1 MKQTDVERR
10 LKESFERATPDVWEG
25 ILSGCAQQQKGKV
38 IPMTTTIKTKKNRRF
53 VPALA
58 GIAAALVLVA
68 GGFFG
73 FGQYQ
78 KAYAVDSVIAL
89 DVNPSVELEVSQTER
104 VLSAQALNEDAQV
117 ILSGLDLEGSNLNVA
132 VHAIIGSMV
141 TNGYIDELAN
151 SILISVENDDAQR
164 GAELQQR
171 LTQEVE
177 TILSDAAVDGAV
189 LSQTVTA
196 TQEVQDLA
204 NDYGISQ
211 GKAQLILNL
220 VAANPQ
226 YTVADLV
233 GRTINELN
241 LLASAGGS
249 LGDVSATGS
258 ASDLSYIG
266 QDAALEKACAH
277 AGVSV
282 SSVTLHKCE
291 FDWEDGA
298 MVYELEFY
306 VGNVEYEY
314 DINATTGAVVKSSR
328 DDHGASSS
336 GGATGTDIGG
346 DAALQKAYDHAGVSA
361 SAATVR
367 EMKRDYDDGRAV
379 YDIEFHAAGV
389 KYEYEID
396 AYTGAVVKYESE
408 TISSGNAGGNTGSNG
423 GGSTNGNG
431 GSGTNY
437 IGSSAALQ
445 KAYDHAGVSASNV
458 FDVESD
464 FDWDDGRAVYEIE
477 FQCGATEYEYEID
490 AVTGAVITY
499 EMDTDDDYV
508 ANTGSTGSTG
518 GASRMTADQAKSAA
532 CTHAGVS
539 SASVTWTK
547 CELDEDDGRYCYELE
562 FCYNGTEYEYEIG
575 AASGAVY
582 SSEQDHCDDGHR
594 HGHS

>member
-38 IPMTTTIKTKKNRRF
+38 IPMTTTIKTKHNRRF

-226 YTVADLV
+226 YTVTDLV

-266 QDAALEKACAH
+266 QDAALEKACTH

-508 ANTGSTGSTG
+508 ANTGS
-518 GASRMTADQAKSAA
+518 ASSRITADQAKSAA

-547 CELDEDDGRYCYELE
+547 CELDEDDGRWCYELE
-562 FCYNGTEYEYEIG
+562 FCCNGTEYEYEID

-582 SSEQDHCDDGHR
+582 SCERDHCDDGHH